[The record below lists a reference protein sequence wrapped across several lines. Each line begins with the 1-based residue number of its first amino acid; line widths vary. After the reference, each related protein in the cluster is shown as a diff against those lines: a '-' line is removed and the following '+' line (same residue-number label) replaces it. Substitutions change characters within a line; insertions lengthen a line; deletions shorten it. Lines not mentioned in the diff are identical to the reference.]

1 MDIRYRVIQA
11 FRNEYGNGPVYIT
24 RSPGRVNIIREHTDY
39 NNGFVLPMAINYA
52 TWIALRP
59 REDDRVI
66 LTALDKNQKLDF
78 GLGGFSKGKVSWR
91 EYVKGVAWSL
101 QEEGSEL
108 KKDENI
114 NLIGKLDVI
123 TKV

>member
-1 MDIRYRVIQA
+1 
-11 FRNEYGNGPVYIT
+11 
-24 RSPGRVNIIREHTDY
+24 
-39 NNGFVLPMAINYA
+39 MAINYA